1 MYHQIKESDE
11 NGKYLLVY
19 LDHTFSKTNKS
30 YGGQGGLHERL
41 GLEREVETRYLAGE
55 IV

>member
-1 MYHQIKESDE
+1 MYHHIKESE
-11 NGKYLLVY
+11 EKGKYLLVY
-19 LDHTFSKTNKS
+19 LDDTFSKANKS

-41 GLEREVETRYLAGE
+41 GLEREVETRYFAGE